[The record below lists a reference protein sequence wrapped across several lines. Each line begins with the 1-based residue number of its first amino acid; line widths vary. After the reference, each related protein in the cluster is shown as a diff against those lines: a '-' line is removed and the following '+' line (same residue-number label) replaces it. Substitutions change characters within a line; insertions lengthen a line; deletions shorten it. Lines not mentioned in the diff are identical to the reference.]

1 MLLATHTCWGFTL
14 CASHHFLHLCP
25 RFWSFSEGPACSHC
39 PAACNMMYTPQP
51 AASSTELAWCTAR
64 RYDSAGVC
72 IDGQAKRLVIAKAT
86 GKVDVLAELAN
97 ARVNDDITC
106 PGDEV
111 LLNDIR
117 LPPPNAQNSGAGTI
131 RRSMHGS
138 AIAIQRLETACLH
151 HAPTAAAAAAA
162 AAC

>member
-1 MLLATHTCWGFTL
+1 
-14 CASHHFLHLCP
+14 
-25 RFWSFSEGPACSHC
+25 
-39 PAACNMMYTPQP
+39 MMYTPQP
-51 AASSTELAWCTAR
+51 AAPSTELAWSTAR

-117 LPPPNAQNSGAGTI
+117 LPPPNAQNSGAGTSHH
-131 RRSMHGS
+131 SMHGS
-138 AIAIQRLETACLH
+138 ATAKQRVETACLH
-151 HAPTAAAAAAA
+151 HNLTAAAAAAA